1 MLSTKQEIALIS
13 GCQVTEKRGTY
24 FLKPDRKSLRE
35 VMHLLNKSGFC
46 CTQSRNGQLEV
57 TKHQKAGRD
66 FYGKGPELEK
76 STRPES
82 VGDSLTKHI
91 KTETPNITAPT
102 CPPGFYCVD
111 KVEALFCWRLW
122 YNDPVFGIQ
131 IEKISIGL
139 PDRLEKR
146 IQDCEDVGLVPV
158 VPQDKFM
165 SFRGLKLIFNIYGS
179 PEVEQFESGEDRDVR
194 IEELIS
200 IGLTRLVIGK
210 KEESDIPESWLLSDK
225 MNIR

>member
-13 GCQVTEKRGTY
+13 GCNVIEKRGSY
-24 FLKPDRKSLRE
+24 FLKPERKYLRE
-35 VMHLLNKSGFC
+35 TMQILNRSGFC

-66 FYGKGPELEK
+66 FYGKSPELEK

-82 VGDSLTKHI
+82 VGDTLTQHI
-91 KTETPNITAPT
+91 KASTPKISAPD

-111 KVEALFCWRLW
+111 RVESLFCWRLW
-122 YNDPVFGIQ
+122 YNDPIFGIQ
-131 IEKISIGL
+131 REKIHIST
-139 PDRLEKR
+139 PEKLEER

-158 VPQDKFM
+158 VTQDKFM
-165 SFRGLKLIFNIYGS
+165 SFRGLKLIFNIAGS
-179 PEVEQFESGEDRDVR
+179 LEVEQFESGKDRDVR

-210 KEESDIPESWLLSDK
+210 KEESDVPESWLLSDK
-225 MNIR
+225 MNVR